1 MAWSAELRDGSTQA
15 LLVTGTSDGKSP
27 PTYVW
32 ADGVEPDSR
41 LAMEGQLAAFYSAG
55 LYGTGS
61 PGQVRDMLHA
71 MDRLSDDSKGW
82 IALVVP
88 QATQRKAAAE
98 AKADAAALPE
108 GAVW

>member
-32 ADGVEPDSR
+32 ADDVEPDRR
-41 LAMEGQLAAFYSAG
+41 LAMEGQLAEFYCAG

-71 MDRLSDDSKGW
+71 MGRLAVADGGSLEV
-82 IALVVP
+82 IASARVW
-88 QATQRKAAAE
+88 RKAAKEAE
-98 AKADAAALPE
+98 ADAARLPK